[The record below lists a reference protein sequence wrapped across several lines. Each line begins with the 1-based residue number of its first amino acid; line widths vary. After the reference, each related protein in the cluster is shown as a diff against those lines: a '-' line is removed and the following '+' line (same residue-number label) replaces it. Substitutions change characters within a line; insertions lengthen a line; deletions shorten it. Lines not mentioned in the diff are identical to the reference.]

1 MTEPRDDA
9 THQPFHWAGIVAR
22 VAIAVG
28 VVLLHG
34 GIVTQA
40 QGTVQ
45 NPSSISFMCGDHD
58 RDDEHEVSIIDA
70 KTGMVVR
77 TVLLGDPEMIGS
89 LVIAPIDIRSLPFG
103 VYVWTVRVIASGI
116 SAAPSDPS
124 EPWERSPMRAT
135 NVGAR

>member
-1 MTEPRDDA
+1 M
-9 THQPFHWAGIVAR
+9 VAHMR
-22 VAIAVG
+22 TVG
-28 VVLLHG
+28 VVAALVLMGWALL
-34 GIVTQA
+34 A

-58 RDDEHEVSIIDA
+58 RDDEHEVAIIDA

-116 SAAPSDPS
+116 AAAPSDPS